1 MLYGSVI
8 ENRQVFYGKRVL
20 KQRGKQELILLQIL
34 IWMHWLPDDFNSSR
48 IIEKRQVN
56 NTDTHLNHPGHAA
69 VLATSARNT
78 FVFQSH
84 GTTRL
89 SKQRVFQQPDKLYV
103 LPLVIILN
111 LR

>member
-1 MLYGSVI
+1 MLDGSVI

-69 VLATSARNT
+69 VLTTSASNT
-78 FVFQSH
+78 
-84 GTTRL
+84 
-89 SKQRVFQQPDKLYV
+89 
-103 LPLVIILN
+103 LVISVS
-111 LR
+111 